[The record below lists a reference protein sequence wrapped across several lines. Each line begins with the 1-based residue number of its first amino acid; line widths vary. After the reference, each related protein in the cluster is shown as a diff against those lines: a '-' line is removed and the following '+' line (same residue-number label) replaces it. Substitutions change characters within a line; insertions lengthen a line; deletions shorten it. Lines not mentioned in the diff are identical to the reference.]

1 MNYRFKN
8 ARLLI
13 NKKDSHS
20 FDIKKGELWT
30 SGNIISFLGNKEEAE
45 EEIKNKNI
53 NFDEEIDCE
62 GNLLMPGFKNAHT
75 HTAMTFLR
83 SHADDLPLNDWLFKK
98 VFPKEDKLKEEDI
111 YWLNLLGILEY
122 LTSGIT
128 ANFDMY
134 FYPPM
139 IAKSSFDAGFR
150 TVLTSGFNNFGAGIE
165 KVESDYNA
173 VNAMGSDL
181 VSFIIGFHAEYTTSM
196 ERMKDLASLAK
207 KVKSPVF
214 LHNSETKKEV
224 DECVERWGMTPTKL
238 MEELGMYEY
247 GGGGYHCVYL
257 SDEDIDIMKKRHLY
271 AVTNPSSN
279 LKLASGIAP
288 VKKLLDEGI
297 NLAIGTDGPASNNA
311 LDFFREMYLAAVLPK
326 VRENDAAAVSAEE
339 ILYSATN
346 VGAKCMGLNDC
357 VSIEKGKKADI
368 IMIDLYRPNM
378 QPFNN
383 IIKNLVYAGSKE
395 NVKMTMINGRML
407 YCDKKFYL
415 KYSPDEIYDR
425 VNDIVNRIKSE

>member
-214 LHNSETKKEV
+214 LHNSETKK
-224 DECVERWGMTPTKL
+224 RG
-238 MEELGMYEY
+238 
-247 GGGGYHCVYL
+247 
-257 SDEDIDIMKKRHLY
+257 
-271 AVTNPSSN
+271 
-279 LKLASGIAP
+279 
-288 VKKLLDEGI
+288 
-297 NLAIGTDGPASNNA
+297 
-311 LDFFREMYLAAVLPK
+311 
-326 VRENDAAAVSAEE
+326 
-339 ILYSATN
+339 
-346 VGAKCMGLNDC
+346 
-357 VSIEKGKKADI
+357 
-368 IMIDLYRPNM
+368 
-378 QPFNN
+378 
-383 IIKNLVYAGSKE
+383 
-395 NVKMTMINGRML
+395 
-407 YCDKKFYL
+407 
-415 KYSPDEIYDR
+415 
-425 VNDIVNRIKSE
+425 